1 MLLAQQMQLVQAL
14 KAVAHVKLVII
25 VAIVQKTVEAVGFV
39 NKFKIMKKLLLLT
52 TLLIAIFARAQDYA
66 TIEQL
71 KSTDFES
78 SLKLANDMKSMA
90 KINYHLYKYK
100 EFEKEGFLKVVYAPE
115 GVTDEQLETS
125 KDFSKCL
132 MVFFKIYFEGKNA
145 DLEKPG
151 IKKYKFT
158 MAQGKYLDLFPVW
171 QSWFVPGADLEKTS
185 LKSFNEFSEN
195 DKNILFYFQKRG
207 NEWTIRNDS

>member
-1 MLLAQQMQLVQAL
+1 
-14 KAVAHVKLVII
+14 
-25 VAIVQKTVEAVGFV
+25 
-39 NKFKIMKKLLLLT
+39 MKKLLLCIA
-52 TLLIAIFARAQDYA
+52 LLIGLLVSAQNY
-66 TIEQL
+66 TSIELL
-71 KSTDFES
+71 KSTDFEN

-90 KINYHLYKYK
+90 KINYHLYKYH
-100 EFEKEGFLKVVYAPE
+100 EFESEGFLKIVFAPE

-132 MVFFKIYFEGKNA
+132 MVFFKIYFEGKNV

-158 MAQGKYLDLFPVW
+158 MVQGKYLDLFPVW
-171 QSWFVPGADLEKTS
+171 KSWFVPGADLEKTS

-207 NEWTIRNDS
+207 NEWTIQNES